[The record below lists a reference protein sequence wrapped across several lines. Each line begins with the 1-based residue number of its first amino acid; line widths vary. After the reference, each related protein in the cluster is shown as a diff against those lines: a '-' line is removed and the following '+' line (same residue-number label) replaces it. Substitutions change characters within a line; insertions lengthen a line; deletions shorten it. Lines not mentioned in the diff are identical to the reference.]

1 MSKQSVNTR
10 QEIIEA
16 ARKEFLT
23 HGFEGTRLHNI
34 AAHIG
39 VTKAMIHYYFNT
51 KKELFEHVYKQ
62 SVQILFEDLNDIL
75 SKDLPL
81 FKKIELLI
89 ENCLQKADQSPRVLS
104 FVITEIRRKPDWL
117 QPIFEDQ
124 AALQVTTFEKE
135 LTAAAANYEIAS
147 VSVQDLLM
155 NIFSLCYYPVVAGPI
170 HQSLFGVEDTASEKG
185 FSQKRK
191 GVVLDTILNW
201 LTA

>member
-1 MSKQSVNTR
+1 MSKQSKDTR

-16 ARKEFLT
+16 ARNEFLT
-23 HGFEGTRLHNI
+23 HGFEGARLHHI
-34 AAHIG
+34 ADHIG

-51 KKELFEHVYKQ
+51 KQELFEHVYKQ
-62 SVQILFEDLNDIL
+62 SVQIIFEDLNDVL
-75 SKDLPL
+75 STDVPL
-81 FKKIELLI
+81 FNKIEFLI
-89 ENCLQKADQSPRVLS
+89 ENILQKAAESTRILAFLV
-104 FVITEIRRKPDWL
+104 TEISRKPDWL

-124 AALQVTTFEKE
+124 IALQVTTFEEE
-135 LTAAAANYEIAS
+135 LTGAASNYEIAS

-170 HQSLFGVEDTASEKG
+170 HQSLFDIEDAASEQG

-191 GVVLDTILNW
+191 GVILDTILNW

>member
-1 MSKQSVNTR
+1 MSEEAKGTR

-16 ARKEFLT
+16 ARNEFLT
-23 HGFEGTRLHNI
+23 HGFEGTKLHNI
-34 AAHIG
+34 ADHIG

-62 SVQILFEDLNDIL
+62 SVQVIFEDLNDVL
-75 SKDLPL
+75 TKDVSL
-81 FKKIELLI
+81 FKKIEQLV
-89 ENCLQKADQSPRVLS
+89 ENSLQKADQSPRVLA
-104 FVITEIRRKPDWL
+104 FVVTEISRKPDWL

-124 AALQVTTFEKE
+124 VVLQVTAFEEE
-135 LTAAAANYEIAS
+135 LTDAAENYEIAS
-147 VSVQDLLM
+147 VSARDLLM

-170 HQSLFGVEDTASEKG
+170 HQSLFGMDRATSEKG

-191 GVVLDTILNW
+191 GIILDTILNW

>member
-1 MSKQSVNTR
+1 MSKKSKDTR

-16 ARKEFLT
+16 ARDEFLT
-23 HGFEGTRLHNI
+23 HGFEGARLHHI
-34 AAHIG
+34 ADHIG

-51 KKELFEHVYKQ
+51 KQKLFEHVYKQ
-62 SVQILFEDLNDIL
+62 SVQIIFEDLNDVL
-75 SKDLPL
+75 SKDVPL

-89 ENCLQKADQSPRVLS
+89 ENSLQKADQSPRVLS
-104 FVITEIRRKPDWL
+104 FVITEISRKPDWL

-124 AALQVTTFEKE
+124 VALQVTSFEKE
-135 LTAAAANYEIAS
+135 LTGAASNYEIAS

-155 NIFSLCYYPVVAGPI
+155 NIFSLCYYPVIAGPI
-170 HQSLFGVEDTASEKG
+170 HQSLFDIEDAVSEQG

-191 GVVLDTILNW
+191 GVILDTILNW

>member
-1 MSKQSVNTR
+1 MSAKAKDTR
-10 QEIIEA
+10 QEIIGA
-16 ARKEFLT
+16 ARNEFLT

-34 AAHIG
+34 ADHIG

-62 SVQILFEDLNDIL
+62 SVEVIFDDLNEVL
-75 SKDLPL
+75 SKDVPL

-89 ENCLQKADQSPRVLS
+89 ENSLQKAEESPRVLA
-104 FVITEIRRKPDWL
+104 FVITEISRKPDWL
-117 QPIFEDQ
+117 QPIFEEHVV
-124 AALQVTTFEKE
+124 LQVGAFEDE
-135 LTAAAANYEIAS
+135 LNDAAANYEIAS

-170 HQSLFGVEDTASEKG
+170 HQSLFSIDESSSEKG
-185 FSQKRK
+185 FSKKRK